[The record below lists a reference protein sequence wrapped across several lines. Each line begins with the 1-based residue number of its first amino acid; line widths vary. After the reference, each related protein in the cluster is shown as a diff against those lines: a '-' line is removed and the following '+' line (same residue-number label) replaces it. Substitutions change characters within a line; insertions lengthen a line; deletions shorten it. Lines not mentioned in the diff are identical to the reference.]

1 MVDNV
6 ERRTEDRESKAIAH
20 YAIVLAKWHATEAEA
35 EVKDSHGRMY
45 ICSIVACIKMCEADI
60 NCRSEVLGSE
70 GRLNRDLIDS
80 PWIRHVWLVGVRFNT
95 SDDRCSRG

>member
-35 EVKDSHGRMY
+35 E
-45 ICSIVACIKMCEADI
+45 MCEADI

-95 SDDRCSRG
+95 SDGD